1 MELHLHSHY
10 DLHRMPDWSAAAVAG
25 LAAGALLLVL
35 ELFWSTMI
43 AGTNPW
49 PTTRMIAAI
58 VMGPEMLQ
66 GGTFSLAAVALALV
80 IHFVL
85 GTVLGM
91 ILGLIVAPFH
101 LDSSAGLVLLTG
113 AVFGALVYLVNFYL
127 MTRWFSWFADA
138 RGLHTLVGNMLFG
151 MCAGI
156 AYRGLET
163 ETARR

>member
-1 MELHLHSHY
+1 MELHLHSHHY
-10 DLHRMPDWSAAAVAG
+10 VRRVPDWSAAAVAG

-58 VMGPEMLQ
+58 VMGPEILH

-80 IHFVL
+80 IHFLL
-85 GTVLGM
+85 GTVLGLVLAA
-91 ILGLIVAPFH
+91 IIAPFD
-101 LDSSAGLVLLTG
+101 LDSSASLALLTG
-113 AVFGALVYLVNFYL
+113 AVFGALVYLINFYL
-127 MTRWFSWFADA
+127 MTRWFAWFADA
-138 RGLHTLVGNMLFG
+138 RGLHTLIGNMLFG

-156 AYRGLET
+156 AYRGLK
-163 ETARR
+163 